1 MLWGEIK
8 VDSDDLKHMVHRN
21 GGFIE
26 LYNNIMTCLGDLG
39 LLLAVPPLGSEWFG
53 PEVGSKT
60 QNRFVT
66 GVSPSYNAHFQWVC
80 NANLPPT
87 RAQLM
92 GGEGKSESGR
102 PIRTP

>member
-21 GGFIE
+21 GGFID

-53 PEVGSKT
+53 PEVGICLWVPRGK
-60 QNRFVT
+60 
-66 GVSPSYNAHFQWVC
+66 QWHVGDPR
-80 NANLPPT
+80 N
-87 RAQLM
+87 
-92 GGEGKSESGR
+92 G
-102 PIRTP
+102 

>member
-39 LLLAVPPLGSEWFG
+39 LLLAVPPLGSKWFG
-53 PEVGSKT
+53 TEVG
-60 QNRFVT
+60 N
-66 GVSPSYNAHFQWVC
+66 
-80 NANLPPT
+80 
-87 RAQLM
+87 
-92 GGEGKSESGR
+92 
-102 PIRTP
+102 

>member
-53 PEVGSKT
+53 PEVGTNYCK
-60 QNRFVT
+60 V
-66 GVSPSYNAHFQWVC
+66 
-80 NANLPPT
+80 PT
-87 RAQLM
+87 LVQF
-92 GGEGKSESGR
+92 K
-102 PIRTP
+102 I

>member
-39 LLLAVPPLGSEWFG
+39 LLLAVPANEPQWCGLEVGTIWSRIKTRVVRNLCGSE
-53 PEVGSKT
+53 
-60 QNRFVT
+60 
-66 GVSPSYNAHFQWVC
+66 VSS
-80 NANLPPT
+80 
-87 RAQLM
+87 RM
-92 GGEGKSESGR
+92 SR
-102 PIRTP
+102 

>member
-39 LLLAVPPLGSEWFG
+39 LLLAVPANEPQWCG
-53 PEVGSKT
+53 PEVG
-60 QNRFVT
+60 N
-66 GVSPSYNAHFQWVC
+66 
-80 NANLPPT
+80 
-87 RAQLM
+87 
-92 GGEGKSESGR
+92 
-102 PIRTP
+102 

>member
-39 LLLAVPPLGSEWFG
+39 LLLAVPANELKWCGSEVGTNYYHDTG
-53 PEVGSKT
+53 PAS
-60 QNRFVT
+60 
-66 GVSPSYNAHFQWVC
+66 
-80 NANLPPT
+80 
-87 RAQLM
+87 
-92 GGEGKSESGR
+92 
-102 PIRTP
+102 I

>member
-39 LLLAVPPLGSEWFG
+39 LLLAVPPLVFKLRC
-53 PEVGSKT
+53 P
-60 QNRFVT
+60 
-66 GVSPSYNAHFQWVC
+66 
-80 NANLPPT
+80 
-87 RAQLM
+87 
-92 GGEGKSESGR
+92 
-102 PIRTP
+102 

>member
-39 LLLAVPPLGSEWFG
+39 LLLAVPQTSLS
-53 PEVGSKT
+53 
-60 QNRFVT
+60 
-66 GVSPSYNAHFQWVC
+66 GVSRGLVKF
-80 NANLPPT
+80 
-87 RAQLM
+87 
-92 GGEGKSESGR
+92 
-102 PIRTP
+102 

>member
-39 LLLAVPPLGSEWFG
+39 LLLAVPPLGSKWFG
-53 PEVGSKT
+53 PEVG
-60 QNRFVT
+60 NNFL
-66 GVSPSYNAHFQWVC
+66 NALYIWACTKGHLC
-80 NANLPPT
+80 C
-87 RAQLM
+87 
-92 GGEGKSESGR
+92 
-102 PIRTP
+102 

>member
-53 PEVGSKT
+53 PEVG
-60 QNRFVT
+60 
-66 GVSPSYNAHFQWVC
+66 
-80 NANLPPT
+80 
-87 RAQLM
+87 
-92 GGEGKSESGR
+92 
-102 PIRTP
+102 II

>member
-39 LLLAVPPLGSEWFG
+39 LLLAVPPWGRSGVERRLVLINCPRLSSSCAHLRESTEYGSINTELAA
-53 PEVGSKT
+53 P
-60 QNRFVT
+60 N
-66 GVSPSYNAHFQWVC
+66 
-80 NANLPPT
+80 T
-87 RAQLM
+87 R
-92 GGEGKSESGR
+92 
-102 PIRTP
+102 IVYRTR

>member
-39 LLLAVPPLGSEWFG
+39 LLLAVPANSSQWFG
-53 PEVGSKT
+53 PEVGSPIFT
-60 QNRFVT
+60 CCALRT
-66 GVSPSYNAHFQWVC
+66 HFMLRLSTAPGASTCQRYV
-80 NANLPPT
+80 ASLD
-87 RAQLM
+87 
-92 GGEGKSESGR
+92 
-102 PIRTP
+102 

>member
-39 LLLAVPPLGSEWFG
+39 LLLAVPPWGREQ
-53 PEVGSKT
+53 PAKQ
-60 QNRFVT
+60 QNYSRV
-66 GVSPSYNAHFQWVC
+66 
-80 NANLPPT
+80 
-87 RAQLM
+87 
-92 GGEGKSESGR
+92 EGFS
-102 PIRTP
+102 

>member
-53 PEVGSKT
+53 PEVGSRHGRAG
-60 QNRFVT
+60 NR
-66 GVSPSYNAHFQWVC
+66 H
-80 NANLPPT
+80 
-87 RAQLM
+87 
-92 GGEGKSESGR
+92 
-102 PIRTP
+102 

>member
-53 PEVGSKT
+53 PEVG
-60 QNRFVT
+60 R
-66 GVSPSYNAHFQWVC
+66 YRRWH
-80 NANLPPT
+80 
-87 RAQLM
+87 
-92 GGEGKSESGR
+92 
-102 PIRTP
+102 

>member
-39 LLLAVPPLGSEWFG
+39 LLLAVPPWGRS
-53 PEVGSKT
+53 
-60 QNRFVT
+60 
-66 GVSPSYNAHFQWVC
+66 GVERRLVLACRICSIFA
-80 NANLPPT
+80 
-87 RAQLM
+87 
-92 GGEGKSESGR
+92 
-102 PIRTP
+102 TPFNNYKNKLRNNCR

>member
-39 LLLAVPPLGSEWFG
+39 LLLAVPPLGSKWFG
-53 PEVGSKT
+53 PEVGIKYMLLS
-60 QNRFVT
+60 
-66 GVSPSYNAHFQWVC
+66 HF
-80 NANLPPT
+80 LF
-87 RAQLM
+87 
-92 GGEGKSESGR
+92 
-102 PIRTP
+102 

>member
-21 GGFIE
+21 GGFIG

-53 PEVGSKT
+53 PEVGK
-60 QNRFVT
+60 
-66 GVSPSYNAHFQWVC
+66 
-80 NANLPPT
+80 
-87 RAQLM
+87 
-92 GGEGKSESGR
+92 
-102 PIRTP
+102 I

>member
-53 PEVGSKT
+53 PEVGS
-60 QNRFVT
+60 
-66 GVSPSYNAHFQWVC
+66 
-80 NANLPPT
+80 
-87 RAQLM
+87 
-92 GGEGKSESGR
+92 
-102 PIRTP
+102 TPRHEAFF

>member
-39 LLLAVPPLGSEWFG
+39 LLLAVPPLGSKWFG
-53 PEVGSKT
+53 PEVGTNLVVGAIKAATRCGFIHAS
-60 QNRFVT
+60 
-66 GVSPSYNAHFQWVC
+66 VC
-80 NANLPPT
+80 
-87 RAQLM
+87 
-92 GGEGKSESGR
+92 
-102 PIRTP
+102 